1 MSESGDLGSALQNM
15 VTAIVNAIAAL
26 VQGIANFIQNNSTLF
41 ATIIGFITLGVI
53 AIKFG
58 RGAFTA
64 VVNWLRGLL

>member
-1 MSESGDLGSALQNM
+1 MSSGGDLGSALQNM

-26 VQGIANFIQNNSTLF
+26 VQGIASFIESNATLF